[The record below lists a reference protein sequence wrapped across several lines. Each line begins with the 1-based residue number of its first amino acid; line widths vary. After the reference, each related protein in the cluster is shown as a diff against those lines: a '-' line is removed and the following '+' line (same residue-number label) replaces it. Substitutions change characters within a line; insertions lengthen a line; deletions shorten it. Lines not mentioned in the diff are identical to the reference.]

1 MRRPRQPKERM
12 NTLQQAHA
20 KLAGILG
27 PERTECFE
35 AAMVVEQLRRLWRPD
50 RVRVILLAESHVW
63 TSREEASSRVLQ
75 PDGIETGFA
84 RFIYCLGGG
93 EREIVTPAVTR
104 DEGAFK
110 YWRLMHDTVRGPSKS
125 YRPLLKSGE
134 PNSALRLE
142 NKLGLLN
149 EVRKS
154 GVWLVDASI
163 AALVRE
169 GKRLADGPAYRA
181 VLRECSDAHVGT
193 IVCEASPAV
202 VIIIGKSV
210 EKAIGEIVRR
220 DLGDK
225 VNIAVI
231 KQPEGVRHRDEL
243 ADYREQI
250 FALCQRKPDSIS
262 SSPDH

>member
-1 MRRPRQPKERM
+1 MLSNV
-12 NTLQQAHA
+12 NTLQRAHA

-27 PERTECFE
+27 PERTECLE
-35 AAMVVEQLRRLWRPD
+35 AAMVVEELRRMWRPD

-75 PDGIETGFA
+75 PDGIETGYA

-104 DEGAFK
+104 DGGAFQ

-125 YRPLLKSGE
+125 YRGLLKSGE
-134 PNSALRLE
+134 PSSALRLE
-142 NKLGLLN
+142 NKLCLLN
-149 EVRKS
+149 KVRTS
-154 GVWLVDASI
+154 GVWLVDASV
-163 AALVRE
+163 AALVRK

-181 VLRECSDAHVGT
+181 VLRECWDAHVGA
-193 IVCEASPAV
+193 IVCEASPAL

-210 EKAIGEIVRR
+210 ENAIGEIVRR
-220 DLGDK
+220 DLSDK
-225 VNIAVI
+225 VNIAVV

-243 ADYREQI
+243 ADYRAQI
-250 FALCQRKPDSIS
+250 FALCQRKPDSVS
-262 SSPDH
+262 SS

>member
-1 MRRPRQPKERM
+1 
-12 NTLQQAHA
+12 
-20 KLAGILG
+20 
-27 PERTECFE
+27 
-35 AAMVVEQLRRLWRPD
+35 
-50 RVRVILLAESHVW
+50 
-63 TSREEASSRVLQ
+63 
-75 PDGIETGFA
+75 
-84 RFIYCLGGG
+84 
-93 EREIVTPAVTR
+93 
-104 DEGAFK
+104 
-110 YWRLMHDTVRGPSKS
+110 
-125 YRPLLKSGE
+125 
-134 PNSALRLE
+134 
-142 NKLGLLN
+142 LN

>member
-1 MRRPRQPKERM
+1 MLSNV
-12 NTLQQAHA
+12 NTLQRAHA

-27 PERTECFE
+27 PERTECLE
-35 AAMVVEQLRRLWRPD
+35 AAMVVEELRRMWRPD

-75 PDGIETGFA
+75 PDGIETGYA

-104 DEGAFK
+104 DGGAFQ

-125 YRPLLKSGE
+125 YRGLLKSGE
-134 PNSALRLE
+134 PSSALRLE
-142 NKLGLLN
+142 NKLCLLN
-149 EVRKS
+149 EVRTS
-154 GVWLVDASI
+154 GVWLVDASV

-181 VLRECSDAHVGT
+181 VLRECWDAHVGA
-193 IVCEASPAV
+193 IVCESSPAV

-210 EKAIGEIVRR
+210 ENAIGEIVRR

-225 VNIAVI
+225 VNIAVV

-250 FALCQRKPDSIS
+250 FALCQGGP
-262 SSPDH
+262 